1 MAKEDLK
8 KVFCDTLIEMASAD
22 DRICLVNSDSRKY
35 TATQDFDKA
44 FPERSFDVGIAEA
57 NMVGVAAGLAVSG
70 KKPFTQSFGPFMSR
84 RVVDQVT
91 ISLAYSK
98 LNAVLVGVSPGI
110 QAEVNGGTHQGYED
124 IGVFRPV
131 ANMTIVEPFDGV
143 QLRQMLPELIK
154 LEGPVYLRYDRA
166 GIEPYYGVDY
176 KFVLGKADTLREGKD
191 VTIISS
197 GVMLTQCLEAAEVLA
212 NQGVQARVINMHT
225 IKPIDADTV
234 VRAAK
239 ERSSRSRT
247 TPSSA
252 ASAAPSPRCSLSS
265 APARCTV
272 SAFRT
277 ASVRSATAPIC
288 ASAWAS
294 TRPISSTPH

>member
-1 MAKEDLK
+1 
-8 KVFCDTLIEMASAD
+8 
-22 DRICLVNSDSRKY
+22 
-35 TATQDFDKA
+35 
-44 FPERSFDVGIAEA
+44 
-57 NMVGVAAGLAVSG
+57 
-70 KKPFTQSFGPFMSR
+70 
-84 RVVDQVT
+84 
-91 ISLAYSK
+91 
-98 LNAVLVGVSPGI
+98 
-110 QAEVNGGTHQGYED
+110 
-124 IGVFRPV
+124 
-131 ANMTIVEPFDGV
+131 
-143 QLRQMLPELIK
+143 
-154 LEGPVYLRYDRA
+154 
-166 GIEPYYGVDY
+166 VDY

-239 ERSSRSRT
+239 ETGAIIT

>member
-1 MAKEDLK
+1 M
-8 KVFCDTLIEMASAD
+8 
-22 DRICLVNSDSRKY
+22 
-35 TATQDFDKA
+35 
-44 FPERSFDVGIAEA
+44 
-57 NMVGVAAGLAVSG
+57 
-70 KKPFTQSFGPFMSR
+70 
-84 RVVDQVT
+84 
-91 ISLAYSK
+91 
-98 LNAVLVGVSPGI
+98 
-110 QAEVNGGTHQGYED
+110 
-124 IGVFRPV
+124 
-131 ANMTIVEPFDGV
+131 
-143 QLRQMLPELIK
+143 
-154 LEGPVYLRYDRA
+154 
-166 GIEPYYGVDY
+166 DY

-239 ERSSRSRT
+239 ETGAIITVENHSVIGGLG
-247 TPSSA
+247 SA
-252 ASAAPSPRCSLSS
+252 SLSS

-272 SAFRT
+272 SAFST